1 MSQKIYPENHIK
13 KKDIINMSEFA
24 PRLVVSDGCGNVVDI
39 EEYTAVGVSGVWIV
53 DISAS
58 EWIPLPDG
66 SQLMELPG
74 RLPVGKDLKSG
85 KILILEPENDEQL
98 VAVAAFVA
106 PAYTICY
113 NAVWEKLPDAPILPL
128 YAYSAVGWHDGQ
140 FYVPAIRIDDS
151 IRQDPSQ
158 FNYDRIP
165 AAADKILNR
174 YPHNRLASH
183 LVNNCALTY
192 RCPAALNYLL
202 NRWEMPLPTS
212 QTCNSN
218 CIGCISLQKDTGV
231 SSAQFRIDFTPTAE
245 EIIELAV
252 DHLESAPEPVVS
264 FGQGC
269 EGEPLMNVQ
278 LLIDTVKGIRRL
290 TTKGTINLN
299 TNASR
304 PEAIVTL
311 RDAGVDSMRVS
322 MNSARKTY
330 YERYFRPANYCYE
343 DVLESIRGMKEK
355 GGFVSVNLFVFPGF
369 SDQPDEIEAIMKL
382 IKDYGIDMIQW
393 RNLNIDPEWYW
404 EKLNPPEQEG
414 RGIRNMIKFIKH
426 NFPGL
431 RHGYFNPY
439 L

>member
-1 MSQKIYPENHIK
+1 
-13 KKDIINMSEFA
+13 MSEFA

-39 EEYTAVGVSGVWIV
+39 EEYTAVGVSGTRIV
-53 DISAS
+53 DISAD

-74 RLPVGKDLKSG
+74 RLPVGKDHKSR

-113 NAVWEKLPDAPILPL
+113 NAAWEKLPDAPVLPL
-128 YAYSAVGWHDGQ
+128 YAYSTVGWQDGQ

-174 YPHNRLASH
+174 YPHNRLARH

-212 QTCNSN
+212 QACNSN

-269 EGEPLMNVQ
+269 EGEPLMNAQ
-278 LLIDTVKGIRRL
+278 LLIDTVTGIRQR

-304 PEAIVTL
+304 SGVIAKL
-311 RDAGVDSMRVS
+311 RDAGLDSMRVS

-330 YERYFRPANYCYE
+330 YERYFRPVNYRYE
-343 DVLESIRGMKEK
+343 DVLESIRVMKEK

-369 SDQPDEIEAIMKL
+369 SDQPDEVEAVAEL
-382 IKDYGIDMIQW
+382 IKNYGFDMIQW

-404 EKLNPPEQEG
+404 EELNPPDQEG
-414 RGIRNMIKFIKH
+414 RGIRNMIEFIKQ

-431 RHGYFNPY
+431 CHGYFNPY